1 MKRWIWIMCY
11 LTSAVLHAD
20 PATKFGVSPERPMM
34 EVPSI
39 SEASGIVVSRKNP
52 RYYWIINDSGAPAEI
67 HLVQADGT
75 PRGKITLKDARNVDW
90 EDLAIFEWNDASW
103 LLVADTGDNDSKRDF
118 CTLHILRE
126 PALPKPDQK
135 LDARLS
141 IDWQIRF
148 RYEGGP
154 RDCESVAVDA
164 AARKILLLSKRTS
177 PPELHELP
185 LLKPEKR
192 GIQITR
198 RLGSTIVDAPIESNI
213 PFRNQPTAM
222 DIAADQSFAAV
233 VTYYG
238 VFVFPKAPAE
248 SWPQAFARKPLS
260 PGPHL
265 LAQAESV
272 AISPDG
278 KRIITLSEGKK
289 TPIVT
294 YLRLGQ

>member
-1 MKRWIWIMCY
+1 MKRWILILCF
-11 LTSAVLHAD
+11 LTSAGLHAD
-20 PATKFGVSPERPMM
+20 PAVQFRISPDRPTM
-34 EVPSI
+34 EAPGI
-39 SEASGIVVSRKNP
+39 REASGIVVSRKDP
-52 RYYWIINDSGAPAEI
+52 GHYWIINDSGAPAEI

-90 EDLAIFEWNDASW
+90 EDLAIFEWDNQSW
-103 LLVADTGDNDSKRDF
+103 LLVADTGDNESKRDF

-135 LDARLS
+135 LDARLTT
-141 IDWQIRF
+141 DWQIRF

-164 AARKILLLSKRTS
+164 AARKILLLSKRNS

-192 GIQITR
+192 GIQTTR
-198 RLGSTIVDAPIESNI
+198 RIGTSTVDAPLESTI

-233 VTYYG
+233 LTYYG

-248 SWPQAFARKPLS
+248 SWPEAFARKPLS

-265 LAQAESV
+265 LAQAESI
-272 AISPDG
+272 AISADG
-278 KRIITLSEGKK
+278 KRIIALSEGKK

-294 YLRLGQ
+294 YQR